1 MKAAFAGNENKILP
15 FAKILQKTHN
25 YRKDDGITIC
35 GVIGPD
41 IESTTNTAI
50 KLNVKAYADIDDM
63 FREADIIFVCHSDK
77 HLAAFCDILKNNHVR
92 NKILCHFST
101 RYDSSILRYG
111 STNTCYAIG
120 FPYPLRSGETV
131 SDDIIISLEGE
142 GKRSAEFEQI
152 IANSFA
158 KARFCSK
165 NEKRL
170 GMLGARVISEYLKF
184 IISIAQKFYKMAGLY
199 DEVSFGQFT
208 FRSVRDIILGKC
220 EDLKIRKRSES
231 DIRSDMRLLSIVN
244 YSDSRDFYKN
254 METHI
259 ADTGA
264 YSPNEKDTILR
275 VLKRKN

>member
-1 MKAAFAGNENKILP
+1 MKAAFAGIENKILP

-25 YRKDDGITIC
+25 YKKDDGITIC

-50 KLNVKAYADIDDM
+50 KLNVKAYADISDM
-63 FREADIIFVCHSDK
+63 FKEADIIFVCHPDK
-77 HLAAFCDILKNNHVR
+77 HLAAFCEIVKENHVR

-101 RYDSSILRYG
+101 KYDSSVLYCG

-120 FPYPLRSGETV
+120 FPYPVRVGETC

-142 GKRSAEFEQI
+142 GKRSEEFEQI
-152 IANSFA
+152 IRKNFA

-170 GMLGARVISEYLKF
+170 GMLGARIISEYLKF
-184 IISIAQKFYKMAGLY
+184 IISIARKFYKMAGLY
-199 DEVSFGQFT
+199 DEVSFGQFASH
-208 FRSVRDIILGKC
+208 SVRDITHDKC
-220 EDLKIRKRSES
+220 ENIKIRKRSES
-231 DIRSDMRLLSIVN
+231 DIRQDMRLLSIVN

-264 YSPNEKDTILR
+264 YPPSEKDTILR
-275 VLKRKN
+275 VLKRKS